1 MFADDQVRR
10 TRILTRVTTEPVTA
24 KAGLPQRSRVLLLA
38 GEQFEQAVGA
48 VVAEEEL
55 VVPVG
60 VGGKLRAPGKEGL
73 LVPGQRG
80 FNVAGVGGDGFAEFG
95 AVEHGEVG
103 ALPGKR

>member
-1 MFADDQVRR
+1 V
-10 TRILTRVTTEPVTA
+10 
-24 KAGLPQRSRVLLLA
+24 SS
-38 GEQFEQAVGA
+38 FEQAVGG
-48 VVAEEEL
+48 VVGKEEL

-73 LVPGQRG
+73 LVLRQCG
-80 FNVAGVGGDGFAEFG
+80 FEVVGVGGDCLAEFG